1 MLEKTKFS
9 NVDILEFMGKV
20 VEKHT
25 KFYQSDF
32 EIDKEILSEAAD
44 RKEQQEKT
52 FLWLCRTHG
61 TWCLLERNVYLK
73 GTRENNTFRFYAEQT
88 SEPVLAFLVEV
99 TGGTQ
104 DSVMGN
110 VYALNYTGHYNHVHS
125 VSIKTETVIL
135 EYEHGCRVQSADDR
149 FSGCPDM
156 DYGRLQSVQYRP
168 HSQEEL
174 LQLLWNERRERKR
187 FKEGNPDSYIAAL

>member
-44 RKEQQEKT
+44 RQEQQEKT

-88 SEPVLAFLVEV
+88 SEPVLAFLV
-99 TGGTQ
+99 
-104 DSVMGN
+104 
-110 VYALNYTGHYNHVHS
+110 
-125 VSIKTETVIL
+125 
-135 EYEHGCRVQSADDR
+135 
-149 FSGCPDM
+149 
-156 DYGRLQSVQYRP
+156 
-168 HSQEEL
+168 
-174 LQLLWNERRERKR
+174 
-187 FKEGNPDSYIAAL
+187 